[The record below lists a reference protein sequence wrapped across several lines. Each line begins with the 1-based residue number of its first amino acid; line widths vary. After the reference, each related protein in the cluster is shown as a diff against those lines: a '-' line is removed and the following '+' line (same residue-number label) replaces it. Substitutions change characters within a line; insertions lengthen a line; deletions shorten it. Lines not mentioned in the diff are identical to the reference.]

1 MRFFDALFGRS
12 KLPQAKP
19 DKLFALVTAAFTL
32 REEVGWE
39 SAGRAGICLKAVAGS
54 DFLRAREELEALLK
68 LGVQETGG
76 SVTVTGDEFG
86 YLWVILSDPDLD
98 DQVNLVHMATQTL
111 LEHGFGP
118 QLLAAVFRFT
128 PRLSGGTRSAKIGV
142 IGAGMA
148 TGTGAAT
155 GAGEGRAYLIY
166 NYKRGN
172 FYPFVPR
179 SEKDKTREFEPEL
192 RVAAELEKELPIEKD
207 QTRWFALWNCP
218 V

>member
-1 MRFFDALFGRS
+1 MRFFDVLFGRS
-12 KLPQAKP
+12 RLPQAKP
-19 DKLFALVTAAFTL
+19 EKLFSLVTAAFTL
-32 REEVGWE
+32 KEEAGWE

-68 LGVQETGG
+68 LGVKETGG

-86 YLWVILSDPDLD
+86 YLWVVVSDPDLD

-118 QLLAAVFRFT
+118 QLLAAVFRFV
-128 PRLSGGTRSAKIGV
+128 PRPVTASVAKE
-142 IGAGMA
+142 
-148 TGTGAAT
+148 TE
-155 GAGEGRAYLIY
+155 AGEGRAYLIY

-179 SEKDKTREFEPEL
+179 SEKEKTREFEPEL
-192 RVAAELEKELPIEKD
+192 RVAAELEKELPIERD